1 VTWQNNPTGDL
12 QQHLCPNLQSHN
24 KLLVSCQLQMG
35 LPSQALKLTDQSLLI
50 ILSHG
55 GAYNQ
60 GRALLLFAK
69 CKVAAAAGQ
78 PPDVRKKAF
87 NEAICLL
94 NKVKISF
101 QKTEAYYRVKDV
113 LYLQVKSL
121 LRDSLRI
128 LV

>member
-1 VTWQNNPTGDL
+1 
-12 QQHLCPNLQSHN
+12 
-24 KLLVSCQLQMG
+24 MG

-55 GAYNQ
+55 GAYDQ

-78 PPDVRKKAF
+78 PPDVRKTAF

-94 NKVKISF
+94 NKVKINF
-101 QKTEAYYRVKDV
+101 RKTEAYYRVKDV

-121 LRDSLRI
+121 QRDSLR
-128 LV
+128 VSV